1 MSGNLLARSIHDL
14 SAAAWFG
21 GSLMGAVG
29 LNGATS
35 EAKDAT
41 ERTRLSSLGW
51 KKWAPVQ
58 TGAFAAHLASLGPI
72 LWENKGRYAA
82 QDGVMAATWIKTA
95 VTVAGA
101 AATFY
106 AAILG
111 KKVDELAEEGAQ
123 GATEPAPSA
132 SPELVKA
139 QKQLHLL
146 QWLIPGFAATVIVLG
161 AKHGE
166 MQRPKNVELGLL
178 KD

>member
-1 MSGNLLARSIHDL
+1 MSGNLLAGSIHDL
-14 SAAAWFG
+14 TAAAWFG

-29 LNGATS
+29 LIGAAS
-35 EAKDAT
+35 EAKDVK
-41 ERTRLSSLGW
+41 ERTRLSGLGW
-51 KKWAPVQ
+51 KKWVPVL
-58 TGAFAAHLASLGPI
+58 TAAAAAHLASLGPI

-82 QDGVMAATWIKTA
+82 QDGVMAATWIKTG

-111 KKVDELAEEGAQ
+111 RKVDELSEEGAR
-123 GATEPAPSA
+123 GATEPGAGA
-132 SPELVKA
+132 SPELAKA

-146 QWLIPGFAATVIVLG
+146 QWLIPGFAAAVIVLG

-166 MQRPKNVELGLL
+166 M
-178 KD
+178 